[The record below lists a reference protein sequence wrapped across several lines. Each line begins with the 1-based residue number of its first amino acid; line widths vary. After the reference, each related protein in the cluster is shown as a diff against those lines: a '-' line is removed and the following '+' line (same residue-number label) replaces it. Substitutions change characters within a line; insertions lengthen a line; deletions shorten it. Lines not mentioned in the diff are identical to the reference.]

1 MHPICQALLIK
12 KTGDF
17 PGGLV
22 VESPPSTAGVA
33 ILSLVWELGSHMP
46 CEAVKRKKERKKE
59 RKGPNIELD

>member
-22 VESPPSTAGVA
+22 VESLPSNAGVA
-33 ILSLVWELGSHMP
+33 VLSLVWELGSHMP
-46 CEAVKRKKERKKE
+46 CEAVKTKKER
-59 RKGPNIELD
+59 